1 MEKVKKYQQLLVD
14 YLEEYANFGQP
25 IPGIEMQVIADR
37 ENNRFQLM
45 TVGWLQGKKFVHI
58 IELHFDIKN
67 GKVRVWK
74 NGLDVRI
81 ADELAERGIPKSDI
95 VYAFQPHKTLK
106 SADFGLAKP
115 QVAEVS

>member
-1 MEKVKKYQQLLVD
+1 MEKVKKYQQILIN

-37 ENNRFQLM
+37 ENNRFQLV
-45 TVGWLQGKKFVHI
+45 TAGWMQGKKFVYI

-95 VYAFQPHKTLK
+95 VLAFH
-106 SADFGLAKP
+106 SP
-115 QVAEVS
+115 QDRALTGFAVA

>member
-1 MEKVKKYQQLLVD
+1 MEKVKKYQQILIA

-37 ENNRFQLM
+37 ENNRFQLV
-45 TVGWLQGKKFVHI
+45 TAGWMQDKKFVYI

-81 ADELAERGIPKSDI
+81 ADELEERGIPKSDI
-95 VYAFQPHKTLK
+95 VYVFQSHE
-106 SADFGLAKP
+106 AQRMVDLA
-115 QVAEVS
+115 AA

>member
-1 MEKVKKYQQLLVD
+1 MEKVKKYQQILVD

-37 ENNRFQLM
+37 ENNRFQLV
-45 TVGWLQGKKFVHI
+45 TAGWMQGKKFVHI
-58 IELHFDIKN
+58 IELHLDIKN

-95 VYAFQPHKTLK
+95 VLAFH
-106 SADFGLAKP
+106 SP
-115 QVAEVS
+115 QDRALTGFAIA